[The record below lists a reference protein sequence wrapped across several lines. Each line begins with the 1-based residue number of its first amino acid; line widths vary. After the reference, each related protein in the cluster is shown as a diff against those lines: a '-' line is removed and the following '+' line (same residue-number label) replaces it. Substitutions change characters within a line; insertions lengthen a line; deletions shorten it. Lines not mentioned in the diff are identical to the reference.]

1 MKGDSGAA
9 ILVVVLII
17 VGIVA
22 LFLYFGNQGI
32 SFFGF
37 WNVQPIVYSN
47 DVVTVSDNFVSD
59 KVPYESQRTTI
70 EFTVRNNGKGIMDG
84 KNGKGPVEVSLD
96 PPTGFTSSVKCGDK
110 PSCKFDLDEG
120 EAVDV
125 VVTLT
130 AISDITQIIP
140 VDVRYSV
147 NYPYTGERE
156 IHIPIVSS
164 KNELPKGQSSFISDS
179 TFGPVQVSITPPAAR
194 QISDGGS
201 AIFTITGA
209 KEEDRIPVELGFRV
223 DNVGS
228 GGFGT
233 VEPLLMSGDDFK
245 LTLTNFKTG
254 FCDKIDPA
262 TNTLKVKES
271 FNPDLVSSGQEVP
284 FDVSCTFEPTST
296 ESVADGV
303 IKINYKY
310 NYKISFSEQFNIL
323 PKGVPKIEAPQP
335 TAPTAGVATLKLGT
349 SEAYEE
355 SKQLSFELKENSK
368 VTLKMTP
375 GGGYN
380 YDLYVRWDKSTISS
394 KEDVN
399 ALDPLAFCAPK
410 LVTPSGSE
418 TCQSKTLGPGTYYA
432 YVYKGIISGGREPGA
447 DDYKLDLSISP
458 SSEQPATIPTATT
471 KPTQKDVPDTIE
483 NALSLGAIGTNDDF
497 IVGTKTYSDS
507 ITAVTSPRAPT
518 VFDKDYFS
526 FEMEAGKK
534 YTIKTTG
541 CDKSG
546 ADTSI
551 VVYTKT
557 STGQVPIG
565 TNDDS
570 GGSTCSTVIIQ
581 APTKEGGVRYILVT
595 GTKTGE
601 YTLEI
606 TKQ

>member
-9 ILVVVLII
+9 IVVVVLII

-59 KVPYESQRTTI
+59 KVPYEGQRTTI

-130 AISDITQIIP
+130 AISGITQIIP

-147 NYPYTGERE
+147 NYPYAGERE

-164 KNELPKGQSSFISDS
+164 KNELPKGQSSFTSDP
-179 TFGPVQVSITPPAAR
+179 TFGPIQVSITPPAAR
-194 QISDGGS
+194 QVSDGGS

-233 VEPLLMSGDDFK
+233 VEPLLMSGDDLK
-245 LTLTNFKTG
+245 LALTNFKTD

-271 FNPDLVSSGQEVP
+271 VNPDLVSSGQEVP

-310 NYKISFSEQFNIL
+310 NYKISFSEQFSIL

-335 TAPTAGVATLKLGT
+335 TAPTAGVATLRPGT
-349 SEAYEE
+349 SESYEE
-355 SKQLSFELKENSK
+355 SKQLSFEVKENSK

-380 YDLYVRWDKSTISS
+380 YDLYVRWDKSAVSS

-410 LVTPSGSE
+410 SVTPSSSE

-432 YVYKGIISGGREPGA
+432 YVYRGNIAGGREPGA
-447 DDYKLDLSISP
+447 DDYKIEFSMVA
-458 SSEQPATIPTATT
+458 SSEPPLVIPTKAQ
-471 KPTQKDVPDTIE
+471 PTLTDAPDKIE
-483 NALSLGAIGTNDDF
+483 NALSLGAITGTAAR
-497 IVGTKTYSDS
+497 SDS

-570 GGSTCSTVIIQ
+570 GGGTCSTVIIQ

-595 GTKTGE
+595 GTKAGE
-601 YTLEI
+601 YALEV